1 MLRILTFSSLYP
13 NSVEPHHGIFT
24 ETSLRQQL
32 RHHPMQSIVIAPVP
46 WFPSRAGL
54 FGRYA
59 RYARVPREECRNG
72 VRVLH
77 PRYLNLPTAG
87 MYLAPW
93 ALFHAARRAIDSLL
107 AQGENFDVID
117 AHYFYPDGVAATM
130 LGRHY
135 GKPVIVS
142 ALGSDIT
149 QLPHHAWPRRLIRQA
164 AGDAH
169 AMISVCETLRNDM
182 IRLGLPGERI
192 HALRNG
198 VDLDLFYPEPHAEAR
213 AALNIDGFTL
223 LSVGHL
229 IERKGHDKVIA
240 ALPQLPGV
248 RLVIVGDG
256 PERNQL
262 MALCRQLGVQDRV
275 RFAGLLDQAQL
286 RTCYSA
292 ADALVLASNREGWAN
307 VLLEA
312 MACGAPALA
321 SDVGG
326 TAEVVRCHAAGL
338 LLRTNCAEGVADAVR
353 RLRADPPTREATSA
367 HGRQHSWHATT
378 LAQFNLFAAAA
389 GQFPDHVRHR
399 PAA

>member
-1 MLRILTFSSLYP
+1 MLKILTFSTLYP

-32 RHHPMQSIVIAPVP
+32 RHHAMQSIVVAPVP
-46 WFPSRAGL
+46 WFPSRAGM

-59 RYARVPREECRNG
+59 RYARVPREEVRNG

-77 PRYLNLPTAG
+77 PRYLNLPSVG

-93 ALFHAARRAIDSLL
+93 SLFHAARRAVDALL
-107 AQGENFDVID
+107 ERGDDFDVID
-117 AHYFYPDGVAATM
+117 AHYFYPDGVAASM

-142 ALGSDIT
+142 ALGSDVT
-149 QLPHHAWPRRLIRQA
+149 QLPRHAWPRRLIREA
-164 AGDAH
+164 ANQVH
-169 AMISVCETLRNDM
+169 AMISVCDTLRNDM

-198 VDLDLFYPEPHAEAR
+198 VDLELFHPEPQAQAR
-213 AALNIDGFTL
+213 AAFNIDGFTL

-240 ALPQLPGV
+240 ALPQLPDV
-248 RLVIVGDG
+248 RLLIVGDG
-256 PERNQL
+256 PERAQL
-262 MALCRQLGVQDRV
+262 LALCHELGVQERV
-275 RFAGLLDQAQL
+275 RFVGLLSQAQL

-338 LLRTNCAEGVADAVR
+338 LLRTNCAHGVADAVR
-353 RLRADPPTREATSA
+353 RLRADPPTRDATCA
-367 HGRQHSWHATT
+367 YARQHSWHATT

-389 GQFPDHVRHR
+389 GLPTDHVRQR

>member
-1 MLRILTFSSLYP
+1 
-13 NSVEPHHGIFT
+13 
-24 ETSLRQQL
+24 
-32 RHHPMQSIVIAPVP
+32 
-46 WFPSRAGL
+46 
-54 FGRYA
+54 
-59 RYARVPREECRNG
+59 
-72 VRVLH
+72 
-77 PRYLNLPTAG
+77 

-93 ALFHAARRAIDSLL
+93 SLFHAARSAIDALQ
-107 AQGENFDVID
+107 ARGEDVDVID
-117 AHYFYPDGVAATM
+117 AHYFYPDGVAAVM
-130 LGRHY
+130 LGRHFN
-135 GKPVIVS
+135 KPVIVS

-149 QLPHHAWPRRLIRQA
+149 QLPSHAWPRRLIRWA
-164 AGDAH
+164 AERTY
-169 AMISVCETLRNDM
+169 AMISVCETLRHDM

-198 VDLDLFYPEPHAEAR
+198 VDLELFYPEPTAQAR
-213 AALNIDGFTL
+213 AALGFHGFTL

-240 ALPQLPGV
+240 ALPHLPGV
-248 RLVIVGDG
+248 HLMIVGDG
-256 PERNQL
+256 PERGQL
-262 MALCRQLGVQDRV
+262 KALCEQLGVQDRV
-275 RFAGLLDQAQL
+275 RFAGLLSQPQL

-312 MACGAPALA
+312 IACGAPALA

-338 LLRTNCAEGVADAVR
+338 LLQTNTAAGVVDAVR
-353 RLRADPPTREATSA
+353 RLRADPPTREATCA

-378 LAQFNLFAAAA
+378 HAQYQLFAGAA
-389 GQFPDHVRHR
+389 GLPPDHARHR